1 MPSVSQISENPV
13 AVPGSE
19 EDPASKPALQF
30 APTQESL
37 ITPHEKFKSID
48 VTTRCPVWDEL
59 GECRY
64 GFKCRFLGGHVKI
77 TPAGESTDVTEELT
91 LVADEDKK
99 AHAAVSMKEINFVGA
114 DVQKALRSRKV
125 WDNLLS
131 CSFLPT
137 DF

>member
-1 MPSVSQISENPV
+1 MPSVSQISEHPV
-13 AVPGSE
+13 AATGTE
-19 EDPASKPALQF
+19 EDPVFKPAPQF

-48 VTTRCPVWDEL
+48 ITTRCPVWDEL

-77 TPAGESTDVTEELT
+77 TPAGGSTDVTEELT
-91 LVADEDKK
+91 LVTDEDKK
-99 AHAAVSMKEINFVGA
+99 ARAAVSMKEMNFVGA

-125 WDNLLS
+125 WDKLLS
-131 CSFLPT
+131 RSILPT